1 MLRQI
6 LGAVARR
13 WVWLLSACIAAGA
26 AAIFLIEGGPAD
38 GERDRDGRGVAVEV
52 GTIERRDMRD
62 IRRLDGSLEALSSY
76 EVAPKIGAEI
86 RSVEVRIGDVVEHGD
101 LLARLDQ
108 REIEQEV
115 AQAEAELEVARAELA
130 EREST
135 LQNAERELSRT
146 RDLREREIASAA
158 DLEAAEAQVAA
169 ERSRKQLAEARIA
182 QRQAALSAARIR
194 LSFTEIRAD
203 WEGGEGERVVGE
215 RFIDPGATV
224 SANEPILSLLDLSE
238 LRAVTFVSERDYGL
252 ISPGQGAQ
260 LSVSAYPQASF
271 DAEVVRLAPLFQA
284 GTRQARVE
292 LRVPNPQGL
301 LRPGMFTRVSL
312 QVDKIEDALTVPYD
326 AIARRG
332 GRTVIYPV
340 TPEQDEDGEE
350 VLKARQV
357 AVEVGLRSD
366 DRVVVRP
373 VDGELGEGAQVVTLG
388 QHLIGEQAEVE
399 IVGEQLE
406 AL

>member
-1 MLRQI
+1 M
-6 LGAVARR
+6 
-13 WVWLLSACIAAGA
+13 
-26 AAIFLIEGGPAD
+26 
-38 GERDRDGRGVAVEV
+38 
-52 GTIERRDMRD
+52 
-62 IRRLDGSLEALSSY
+62 
-76 EVAPKIGAEI
+76 
-86 RSVEVRIGDVVEHGD
+86 RIGDVVEQGD

-366 DRVVVRP
+366 SRVVVRP
-373 VDGELGEGAQVVTLG
+373 VDEELGEGAQVVTLG